1 MKQWRCRVCGYIHV
15 GDAPPQV
22 CPVCG
27 VGPEFFDEL
36 KETVAVPN
44 EIREEAKQ
52 ALFEIPCGLFV
63 VTSFSNNATPKYNG
77 MINNTVFQITDQPQ
91 QVVLG
96 MDKSHLTTDYI
107 QESQSFVI
115 NFLIPS
121 QLSLVKL
128 YGYKSG
134 REVDKFAETPWHPGI
149 TGAPILAA
157 AAGYLECS
165 VIPSK
170 TIDAGTHLI
179 FLGLVVGAKAAP
191 DGALLTYQE
200 YRRRKNELRA

>member
-1 MKQWRCRVCGYIHV
+1 MKHTAVKESYNEAMALHGLRLHPRRRCATGSLPGLWGWPGIL
-15 GDAPPQV
+15 
-22 CPVCG
+22 
-27 VGPEFFDEL
+27 DEL

-63 VTSFSNNATPKYNG
+63 VTSFSNTATPKYNG

-96 MDKSHLTTDYI
+96 INKSHLTTEYI

-115 NFLIPS
+115 NFLTPP

-134 REVDKFAETPWHPGI
+134 RQVDKFAEIPWHPGI
-149 TGAPILAA
+149 TGAPILDAA
-157 AAGYLECS
+157 TGYLECS

-170 TIDAGTHLI
+170 TG
-179 FLGLVVGAKAAP
+179 
-191 DGALLTYQE
+191 
-200 YRRRKNELRA
+200 